1 MCVGSYDERA
11 SVSTPLLLCGEGTG
25 QASSFRRCTH
35 QVSKSEGR
43 EGGERASTVA
53 SLFAREPFPGHSP
66 RFLAGER
73 EGGREGKAEGGA
85 TEQEQ
90 CEKRGE
96 GKWG

>member
-1 MCVGSYDERA
+1 MKG
-11 SVSTPLLLCGEGTG
+11 
-25 QASSFRRCTH
+25 
-35 QVSKSEGR
+35 QVSLRHWCFVGKGWDR
-43 EGGERASTVA
+43 RAAFGAAPTRCLRARGEKEEKEWSTVA

-73 EGGREGKAEGGA
+73 EGGKAEGGA
-85 TEQEQ
+85 SEQEQ